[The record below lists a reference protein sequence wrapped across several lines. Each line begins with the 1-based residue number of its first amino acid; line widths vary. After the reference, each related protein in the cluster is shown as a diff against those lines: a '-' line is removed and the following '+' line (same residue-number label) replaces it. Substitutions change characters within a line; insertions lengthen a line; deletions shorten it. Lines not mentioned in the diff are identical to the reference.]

1 MKMHKYKKVANKN
14 QNACLMMKQNVKLLE
29 NMSSTFERAF
39 VPMCGFGN

>member
-29 NMSSTFERAF
+29 NMSSTFKFQITSSNIKAH
-39 VPMCGFGN
+39 